1 VSFSLERSAA
11 TPPGL
16 QDCHAVITG
25 GGSGIGAAIADA
37 LAALGCRLTLLGRSQ
52 PKLTAKA
59 ASLPL
64 ARGRSADVTNQAD
77 IAAAF
82 AAATS
87 EFGPVSILVNN
98 AGLAPA
104 GPFLQIDPESWQTA
118 LDVNLTG
125 AFFCAQAALPG
136 MVEAG
141 WGRIVMIAS
150 TAGLMGYKGVA
161 AYVAAKHGMIG
172 LTRALA
178 LEFAQ
183 TGVTINAVCP
193 GFTETDIALA
203 AIDNIRARSGRSET
217 EARAVLSAK
226 NPQGRLVRPQ
236 EVANSVAWLCG
247 EGSSAITGQSIA
259 VCGGEV
265 MT

>member
-1 VSFSLERSAA
+1 
-11 TPPGL
+11 
-16 QDCHAVITG
+16 VITG

-52 PKLTAKA
+52 SRLTAKA
-59 ASLPL
+59 TSLPL
-64 ARGRSADVTNQAD
+64 ARGLSADVTNQAE

-82 AAATS
+82 ADATS
-87 EFGPVSILVNN
+87 HFGPVSILVNN

-104 GPFLQIDPESWQTA
+104 QPFLQIGPASWRTT
-118 LDVNLTG
+118 LDVTLTG
-125 AFFCAQAALPG
+125 AFFCTQVALPG
-136 MVEAG
+136 MLEAG

-183 TGVTINAVCP
+183 SGVTINAVCP
-193 GFTETDIALA
+193 GFTETDIART
-203 AIDNIRARSGRSET
+203 AIDNIRARSGRSES

-226 NPQGRLVRPQ
+226 NPQGRLVRPE
-236 EVANSVAWLCG
+236 EVANAVLWLCG